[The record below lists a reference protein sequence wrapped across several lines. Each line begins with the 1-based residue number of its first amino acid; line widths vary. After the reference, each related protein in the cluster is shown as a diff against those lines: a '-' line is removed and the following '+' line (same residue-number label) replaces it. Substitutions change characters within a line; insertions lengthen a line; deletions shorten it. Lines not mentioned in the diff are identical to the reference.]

1 MILLIPNSR
10 IDTSKMSMLTADTD
24 RQAVLRLA
32 RARNDESRHRKG
44 AFGSMSPSGSF
55 AINVSQRAAE
65 GSRTE
70 KRELLAIQRASE
82 TKATDRPKRGFLERH
97 QRGRRARRENDSGK
111 ASVPGIS

>member
-24 RQAVLRLA
+24 RQAALRLA
-32 RARNDESRHRKG
+32 RVRNDESRHRKG

-65 GSRTE
+65 GS
-70 KRELLAIQRASE
+70 
-82 TKATDRPKRGFLERH
+82 
-97 QRGRRARRENDSGK
+97 
-111 ASVPGIS
+111 VPRNVSC